1 MQRLIEGIR
10 RFQSEVF
17 PQHRDLFQSLAN
29 GQQPQTLFITCS
41 DSRVVPNI
49 MLSSGPGELFIVRN
63 AGNIV
68 PPHGEHAGGVS
79 ATIEYAVEVLGVR
92 DVVVCG
98 HSDCGAM
105 RAAMNPAGVAS
116 LKAVS
121 AWLRHAER
129 AAAVVEETCADLG
142 DAARLEAMIEENVVA
157 QIANLLTHPCVA
169 ARVKSGRL
177 DVHGWTFDIATG
189 TFRVHDTAED
199 AFVPLASF
207 GNGRRPLREVAN
219 G

>member
-1 MQRLIEGIR
+1 MQRLIEGIS

-17 PQHRDLFQSLAN
+17 PRHRDLFRSLAS
-29 GQQPQTLFITCS
+29 GQRPQTLFITCS

-49 MLSSGPGELFIVRN
+49 MLSAGPGELFIIRN

-68 PPHGEHAGGVS
+68 PPHGEPAGGVS

-92 DVVVCG
+92 EVVVCG
-98 HSDCGAM
+98 HSDCGAA
-105 RAAMNPAGVAS
+105 RAAMNPEAVAS

-129 AAAVVEETCADLG
+129 AAAVVHET
-142 DAARLEAMIEENVVA
+142 AAKRSEAERLEIMIEENVVA
-157 QIANLLTHPCVA
+157 QMANLGTHPCVA
-169 ARVKSGRL
+169 ARLKSGRL
-177 DVHGWTFDIATG
+177 EVHGWTFDIATG
-189 TFRVHDTAED
+189 SFRVYDPAEG
-199 AFVPLASF
+199 AFVPLDLRQA
-207 GNGRRPLREVAN
+207 GAPIREVAH